1 MEDKKLTD
9 VGVLKDWV
17 RLNKYLQ
24 YAQLE
29 NVRDLIVYEE
39 NTKNR
44 LSYLVRLY
52 RRYYMLLLK
61 RKLEEL
67 RNG

>member
-1 MEDKKLTD
+1 MDSKKITD
-9 VGVLKDWV
+9 MSVLKDWV

-24 YAQLE
+24 HAQLE